1 MIAKPR
7 LRPLF
12 AEQRTLRQ
20 QAGRTRYRAVA
31 SAAERIR
38 TAARLRRRKD
48 RRRRRRRR
56 RRGRSASIPPDGELV
71 FGTAQIQ
78 RHRVEARPGGVRML
92 GLSGVPILDD
102 VVAGPLDLTTRTVFL
117 GEWKVDIERSFEGY
131 STVESFLTF
140 SILCS
145 IQSFNSAPLSSAMFS
160 TLVSSTLSKA
170 RGRAAKW

>member
-1 MIAKPR
+1 MLAAHSTPSPIDLLLDAIDFEMIAKPR
-7 LRPLF
+7 QRPLF
-12 AEQRTLRQ
+12 AEQRSLRQ
-20 QAGRTRYRAVA
+20 QAGRTRHRAVA

-78 RHRVEARPGGVRML
+78 CHRVEARPGGVRML

-102 VVAGPLDLTTRTVFL
+102 VVVGPLDLTTRTVFL
-117 GEWKVDIERSFEGY
+117 FHSVFHPEFQLRATQLGDVFDAGFQH
-131 STVESFLTF
+131 TV
-140 SILCS
+140 
-145 IQSFNSAPLSSAMFS
+145 
-160 TLVSSTLSKA
+160 
-170 RGRAAKW
+170 